1 MLMRLGPL
9 IFTKLAGLK
18 FASSVV
24 RETRPDL
31 SLPWQQKF
39 PDCNKNCQ
47 LLELQRPFQ
56 PILYIFSYLWPRMG
70 MLPQAI
76 RIIWTDVLRL
86 WNHRRLSLEQPC
98 AYASSVPTSLVLRLP
113 GMIARRDRF
122 MGNQLGKLG
131 QFARE
136 SVRLDIFSFTP
147 FAEHGWR
154 ISRV

>member
-18 FASSVV
+18 LASSVV

-31 SLPWQQKF
+31 SLPWQQIF

-56 PILYIFSYLWPRMG
+56 PILYIFSYLWPRMVCFLKPYG
-70 MLPQAI
+70 PYGQMFWGSETTEGSVWNSRVHMHRQYQP
-76 RIIWTDVLRL
+76 RL
-86 WNHRRLSLEQPC
+86 CLDCP
-98 AYASSVPTSLVLRLP
+98 V
-113 GMIARRDRF
+113 ARRDRF